1 LFKKDA
7 NCFVFDYYIPFL
19 EGAKKMGLKTA
30 EGGINELYMIDEKP
44 DLVILSHVLEHLPNI
59 ERELDTIN

>member
-1 LFKKDA
+1 
-7 NCFVFDYYIPFL
+7 
-19 EGAKKMGLKTA
+19 MGLKTA